1 MDDATRIRC
10 EELAK
15 VMKALGHPTRSFL
28 ALTLAEGSRCV
39 CELTELIDAD
49 ISTVSKHLAV
59 LREAGL
65 VYSEKI
71 GLQVHYHLTSPCV
84 LEFYS
89 CVESVVRHEVN
100 QKAALL
106 DQKPEK
112 A

>member
-39 CELTELIDAD
+39 CELTEMVGAD
-49 ISTVSKHLAV
+49 VSTVSKHLSI

-84 LEFYS
+84 LDFYN
-89 CVESVVRHEVN
+89 CVESVVRQDVA
-100 QKAALL
+100 QKASMLET
-106 DQKPEK
+106 DEQES
-112 A
+112 